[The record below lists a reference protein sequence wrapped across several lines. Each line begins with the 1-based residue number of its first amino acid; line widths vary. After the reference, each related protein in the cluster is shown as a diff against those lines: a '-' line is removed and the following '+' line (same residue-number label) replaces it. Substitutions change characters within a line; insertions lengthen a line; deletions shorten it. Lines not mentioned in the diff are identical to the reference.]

1 MNPILQRYAT
11 PLVTGLFV
19 VSLVSGVA
27 LFFHVGGR
35 AFHGM
40 HEWLSMVLIAP
51 FVLHVWKNWRPM
63 TIYFTKPAF
72 ALSMGLSLV
81 AALGF
86 VFAAMNAT
94 GQQGGPPQMA
104 VFRAL
109 KNATPTTL
117 APAMG
122 ADAQAIVATLKARG
136 FDAAAPDATLADIA
150 AKAGKDDGALA
161 RALAGVKR

>member
-1 MNPILQRYAT
+1 MNPTLQRYAT
-11 PLVTGLFV
+11 PFVTGLFL

-40 HEWLSMVLIAP
+40 HEWLSMVLILP
-51 FVLHVWKNWRPM
+51 FVLHLWKNWRPM
-63 TIYFTKPAF
+63 TIYFRQLAF
-72 ALSMGLSLV
+72 AVAMALSTL

-86 VFAAMNAT
+86 VVASMGAS

-109 KNATPTTL
+109 KAATPTAL

-122 ADAQAIVATLKARG
+122 TDAQAIVAALKARG
-136 FDAAAPDATLADIA
+136 FDAAASDVPLAEIATR
-150 AKAGKDDGALA
+150 AGKDDGALA

>member
-1 MNPILQRYAT
+1 MNPTLQRYAT
-11 PLVTGLFV
+11 PFVTGLFL

-40 HEWLSMVLIAP
+40 HEWLSMVLILP
-51 FVLHVWKNWRPM
+51 FILHLWKNWRPM
-63 TIYFTKPAF
+63 TIYFKKPAF
-72 ALSMGLSLV
+72 AVSMVLSLV

-86 VFAAMNAT
+86 VVAASMSS
-94 GQQGGPPQMA
+94 GQGGPPQMA

-109 KNATPTTL
+109 KGATPATL

-122 ADAQAIVATLKARG
+122 TDPQTLVAALKARG
-136 FDAAAPDATLADIA
+136 FDAAAADATLADIA

-161 RALAGVKR
+161 RALTGAKR